1 LDGSQSRA
9 YNVIAVKTGSPIA
22 CDLRALDEAQ
32 RRRRAELAERLQS
45 SVREIISN
53 AEGYSLRLAWNDK
66 ILLEV
71 AEFISLKRRCCPFLN
86 FQIGLGEGDDAITVS
101 LSGRDGVKEFLAGEF
116 GFDQAGSSS
125 PK

>member
-1 LDGSQSRA
+1 LDGAQSRA

-22 CDLRALDEAQ
+22 CDLGALDEAQ
-32 RRRRAELAERLQS
+32 RRRRAELAERLQR
-45 SVREIISN
+45 SVRETISN

-71 AEFISLKRRCCPFLN
+71 AEFISLERRCCPFLN

-116 GFDQAGSSS
+116 GFDQAVSSS